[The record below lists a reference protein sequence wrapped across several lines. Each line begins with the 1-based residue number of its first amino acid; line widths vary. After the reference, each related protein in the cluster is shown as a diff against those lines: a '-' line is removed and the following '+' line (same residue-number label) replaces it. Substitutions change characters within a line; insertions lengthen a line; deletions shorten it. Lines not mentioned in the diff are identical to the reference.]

1 MASLREEAKWY
12 FDDFQDGIGWMLVW
26 KEGRS
31 WNIKRMYET
40 EYEEGNHWLHIPSSW
55 KISTEDKA
63 ELERVLAIDPKA
75 TIINGYYDNIGSLEE
90 MTLSSLVDGIR
101 YQYEHSNED
110 IEYVLQVAQVAA

>member
-12 FDDFQDGIGWMLVW
+12 FDDFQNACCWMLVW

-31 WNIKRMYET
+31 WNIESMYET
-40 EYEEGNHWLHIPSSW
+40 EYIEGNYMLHRPSRW
-55 KISTEDKA
+55 KISAEDKA

-110 IEYVLQVAQVAA
+110 IEYILQVAQVAA